1 MIYLLEL
8 PERKFS
14 TEFVDIERNT
24 TFQLDVEEGDVII
37 FPSYMEHSS
46 PMNRK
51 SKNRVTVT
59 LPLVLEE
66 NEQGRETNIKEPTS

>member
-1 MIYLLEL
+1 
-8 PERKFS
+8 
-14 TEFVDIERNT
+14 
-24 TFQLDVEEGDVII
+24 
-37 FPSYMEHSS
+37 MEHSS

-51 SKNRVTVT
+51 SNKRVTVT